1 MYYSVDITPTTPASL
16 SFRYDRIMTS
26 PAIRFDLLHE
36 SRITE
41 LEPWILSR
49 QNRAIDVMIIEI
61 KNNNFCEFIRDSK
74 KLKNKN
80 WSADLIFIEL
90 SIAILLWNFYNYR

>member
-1 MYYSVDITPTTPASL
+1 
-16 SFRYDRIMTS
+16 MTS

-36 SRITE
+36 SRIIE

-49 QNRAIDVMIIEI
+49 QNRAIDVMIVEI
-61 KNNNFCEFIRDSK
+61 KNNNFCKFIRDSK

-80 WSADLIFIEL
+80 
-90 SIAILLWNFYNYR
+90 